1 MTTAPPAVVAPRSGR
16 DGRWLV
22 DGVVGGQDADG
33 RPITGPAELVV
44 RSGIIERLAPLYGS
58 GPAPGGMQDGE
69 QASKSEQ
76 DGPGRTG
83 LVLLP
88 LFVNAHDHGRGT
100 GNVAAGIADGPLEEW
115 LVSLQKH
122 PKSTQEALVGHG
134 CALMVASGVGASVIC
149 VNPQGAD
156 RGPEVAAAAEAALDR
171 GMRAAIVY
179 PIADTMGTGA
189 GRSRQATGW
198 DAGEIDRRLNE
209 VEEIAANYDDPSI
222 EVQLG
227 PVGPQWVSEATL
239 QAVGQHAALTGRRVH
254 MHLLESRAQRA
265 WADTTYPEGI
275 VNFLD
280 SVGLIGPSVCF
291 AHGTQLRPEELG
303 ALAERGCVLAL
314 NASSN
319 MRLCSGLAPV
329 ALARQAGVHLGAGL
343 DGLALRDD
351 GDYWTELRLLRGLEQ
366 AQTGRVTE
374 ASAFI
379 GTLAAG
385 GRIALG
391 GAAPLPPAPGR
402 TADFL
407 LLDIEGY
414 SHLLAEGSWT
424 AADVALAIGRPQRV
438 AEVWVAGRP
447 AYARSRSGG
456 TSEAT
461 DDF

>member
-1 MTTAPPAVVAPRSGR
+1 VGPRPVR

-22 DGVVGGQDADG
+22 DGVVGGEDADG
-33 RPITGPAELVV
+33 RPFGGPAELVV
-44 RSGIIERLAPLYGS
+44 RAGTIERLVPLNGI
-58 GPAPGGMQDGE
+58 GPAPAEERAPQR
-69 QASKSEQ
+69 EQ

-115 LVSLQKH
+115 LASLRDH

-149 VNPQGAD
+149 VNPQGPD
-156 RGPEVAAAAEAALDR
+156 RGAEVAAAAEAALEQ
-171 GMRAAIVY
+171 GVRAAIVY
-179 PIADTMGTGA
+179 PIADTVAAVA
-189 GRSRQATGW
+189 GRARHASGW
-198 DAGEIDRRLNE
+198 DAAETDRRLNE
-209 VEEIAANYDDPSI
+209 VEEIAAKYEGPTV

-239 QAVGQHAALTGRRVH
+239 RAVGQHARLTGRRVH

-280 SVGLIGPSVCF
+280 SIGLSGPAVCF
-291 AHGTQLRPEELG
+291 AHGTQLRPEELD
-303 ALAERGCVLAL
+303 ALARRGCVLAL

-343 DGLALRDD
+343 DGLALGDD
-351 GDYWTELRLLRGLEQ
+351 ADYWTELRLLRGLEQ
-366 AQTGRVTE
+366 AQAGRVTE
-374 ASAFI
+374 ASALI
-379 GTLAAG
+379 STLGAG
-385 GRIALG
+385 GRMALG

-402 TADFL
+402 TADFV
-407 LLDIEGY
+407 LLDIGGY
-414 SHLLAEGSWT
+414 GHLLAAGAWT
-424 AADVALAIGRPQRV
+424 AADVALAIGRPERV
-438 AEVWVAGRP
+438 AEVWVAGRR
-447 AYARSRSGG
+447 AHSRSRTTG
-456 TSEAT
+456 TSEAK
-461 DDF
+461 DDL

>member
-1 MTTAPPAVVAPRSGR
+1 MTTVAPAVVPPRPGR

-22 DGVVGGQDADG
+22 DGVVGGQDGDG
-33 RPITGPAELVV
+33 RPVEGPAELVV
-44 RSGIIERLAPLYGS
+44 RNGIIERLAPLYRHR
-58 GPAPGGMQDGE
+58 PAAPAGE
-69 QASKSEQ
+69 RASQTEQ

-100 GNVAAGIADGPLEEW
+100 GNVASGIADAPLEEW
-115 LVSLQKH
+115 LASLQKH
-122 PKSTQEALVGHG
+122 PRSTQEKLVGEG

-149 VNPQGAD
+149 VNPQSADTGA
-156 RGPEVAAAAEAALDR
+156 EVAAAAEAALDR
-171 GMRAAIVY
+171 GVRAAIVY
-179 PIADTMGTGA
+179 PMADTMGATT

-198 DAGEIDRRLNE
+198 DAGEIDRKLNE
-209 VEEIAANYDDPSI
+209 VEEIAAKYDDPTI
-222 EVQLG
+222 EVQIG

-239 QAVGQHAALTGRRVH
+239 RAVGQHAALTGRRVH

-280 SVGLIGPSVCF
+280 DVGLIGPSACF
-291 AHGTQLRPEELG
+291 AHGTQLRPAELA
-303 ALAERGCVLAL
+303 ALAERGCALAL

-319 MRLCSGLAPV
+319 MRLCAGLAPV
-329 ALARQAGVHLGAGL
+329 VLARQAGVQVGAGL
-343 DGLALRDD
+343 DGLALGDD
-351 GDYWTELRLLRGLEQ
+351 ADYWTELRLLRGLEQ
-366 AQTGRVTE
+366 AQTGRVAE

-379 GTLAAG
+379 ATLAAG
-385 GRIALG
+385 GRVALG

-407 LLDIEGY
+407 LLDIGGY
-414 SHLLAEGSWT
+414 SHLLAEGRWT
-424 AADVALAIGRPQRV
+424 AADIALAIGRPQRV

-447 AYARSRSGG
+447 VHVRARADG

-461 DDF
+461 DEL